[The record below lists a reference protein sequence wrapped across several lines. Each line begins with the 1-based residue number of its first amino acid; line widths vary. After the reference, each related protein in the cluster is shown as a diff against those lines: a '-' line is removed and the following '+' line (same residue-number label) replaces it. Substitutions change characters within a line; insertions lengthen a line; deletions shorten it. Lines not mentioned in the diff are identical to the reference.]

1 MIDINKLKI
10 RDVVLNDSKKI
21 CEIYKHYV
29 EFTSISLEITIPD
42 VEEIKKRIENILSEK
57 YPYIVVEDE
66 KEGVIGYAYASKF
79 NEREGFKYTSSIS
92 IYLDPCTHSKGI
104 GQKLYDELEKR
115 LKKMKI
121 VQIVSVI
128 NGENEK
134 SIKFHQ
140 KNDFIKIGCFT
151 DAAYKLEKWHDILW
165 MVKKI
170 NSLEII

>member
-1 MIDINKLKI
+1 M
-10 RDVVLNDSKKI
+10 
-21 CEIYKHYV
+21 
-29 EFTSISLEITIPD
+29 PD